1 MTMPIDD
8 PADLHRAATEMLRA
22 KGHRYTSARRRL
34 VETLR
39 TAGGPISIP
48 QLIEFDNQLA
58 QSSTYRN
65 LTILEEAGVA
75 ARIVTADDHARF
87 ELDETL
93 TKRHHHHLICTDCG
107 DVTDFELPGGVEGT
121 LARELDRAGR
131 AAMFQIDSH
140 RLDLLGTCARCA

>member
-1 MTMPIDD
+1 MPTDE
-8 PADLHRAATEMLRA
+8 PADLHRAAADMLRTQ
-22 KGHRYTSARRRL
+22 GHRYTSARRRL
-34 VETLR
+34 VEALR
-39 TAGGPISIP
+39 TAGGPLSMP
-48 QLIEFDNQLA
+48 QLIEFDDQLA

-75 ARIVTADDHARF
+75 TRIVTSDDHARF

-93 TKRHHHHLICTDCG
+93 TRRHHHHLICTVCG
-107 DVTDFELPGGVEGT
+107 DVTDFELPGAIEGT
-121 LARELDRAGR
+121 LDRELDRAGR